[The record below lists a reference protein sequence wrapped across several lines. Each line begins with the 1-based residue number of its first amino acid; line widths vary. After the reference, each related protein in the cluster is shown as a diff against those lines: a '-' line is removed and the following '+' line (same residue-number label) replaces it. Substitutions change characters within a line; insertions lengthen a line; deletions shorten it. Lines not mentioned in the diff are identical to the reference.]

1 MSEEWYP
8 RFSEKEMSRRH
19 AAAKDLMDEEGL
31 DALLFFGLGGT
42 NRNAQANIYWLSC
55 YRDFNHCYLIFPKEG
70 PPSLFTGLYNHLH
83 NAQMQCI
90 FEDVRHGA
98 YGNPER
104 MADQLD
110 ALDLGNARIGLVG
123 INPRFKILLPFE
135 HMEYLT
141 TRFPEAQWMDVSARF
156 RDLRLIKSD
165 EEIEWL
171 TEAARLTDLAM
182 EAAVTHAKPGIPEIE
197 LSGRMAAAFREQ
209 GGEQMVQFVTATPMA
224 NPRTPVPWQ
233 NPTRRK
239 LEAGDVLIME
249 ISAAYYGYAGQSLR
263 TFTIGADPTPPY
275 QALLDAA
282 IEVFEG
288 VGKTMKAENS
298 AQAVFE
304 ATDPLPERG
313 FQIYDSLAHG
323 FGTDLLQ
330 PSIGISGSNYLAPP
344 ADFKYRENMVMVI
357 QPNPMDSEGRGVQMG
372 DMGIVTQE
380 GFRSLHTFPMKTFRC
395 DG

>member
-1 MSEEWYP
+1 MSEDLYP

-19 AAAKDLMDEEGL
+19 GLAKGLMEEEGL

-42 NRNAQANIYWLSC
+42 NRNAQANIYWLSR
-55 YRDFNHCYLIFPKEG
+55 YRDFNHCYLIFPREG

-90 FEDVRHGA
+90 FEDARHGA

-110 ALDLGNARIGLVG
+110 ALGLGNARVGLVG
-123 INPRFKILLPFE
+123 LNPRFKILLPFE
-135 HMEYLT
+135 HMDYLKE
-141 TRFPEAQWMDVSARF
+141 RFPEARWIDVSARF

-171 TEAARLTDLAM
+171 TEGARLTDLAM
-182 EAAVTHAKPGIPEIE
+182 EAATVHAKPGIREIE

-233 NPTRRK
+233 NPTTRK
-239 LEAGDVLIME
+239 LEVGDVLIME

-288 VGKTMKAENS
+288 VGRTMKAGNS
-298 AQAVFE
+298 ARAVFE
-304 ATDPLPERG
+304 ATDSLPEKG

-330 PSIGISGSNYLAPP
+330 PSIGIRGSNYLAPP
-344 ADFKYRENMVMVI
+344 ADFRYEENMVMVI
-357 QPNPMDSEGRGVQMG
+357 QPNPMDAEGRGVQMG
-372 DMGIVTQE
+372 DLGVVTPG
-380 GFRSLHTFPMKTFRC
+380 GFRSLHAFPMRSIRC
-395 DG
+395 GG

>member
-1 MSEEWYP
+1 MDYLSE
-8 RFSEKEMSRRH
+8 
-19 AAAKDLMDEEGL
+19 
-31 DALLFFGLGGT
+31 
-42 NRNAQANIYWLSC
+42 
-55 YRDFNHCYLIFPKEG
+55 
-70 PPSLFTGLYNHLH
+70 
-83 NAQMQCI
+83 
-90 FEDVRHGA
+90 
-98 YGNPER
+98 
-104 MADQLD
+104 
-110 ALDLGNARIGLVG
+110 
-123 INPRFKILLPFE
+123 
-135 HMEYLT
+135 
-141 TRFPEAQWMDVSARF
+141 RFPEAEWVDVSARF

-182 EAAVTHAKPGIPEIE
+182 EAARTHAKPGIPEIE

-282 IEVFEG
+282 VEVYEG
-288 VGKTMKAENS
+288 VGKTMKAGNS

-330 PSIGISGSNYLAPP
+330 PSIGIRGSNYLAPP

-357 QPNPMDSEGRGVQMG
+357 QPNPMDAEGRGVQMG
-372 DMGIVTQE
+372 DMGIVTSE
-380 GFRSLHTFPMKTFRC
+380 GFRSLHTFPMKAFRC